1 MPGELAAVIV
11 LKELRQVPRNA
22 DGEDE
27 RDGHPEWSV
36 EIGIDALWVMLNEKM
51 VREGVRQRFLRSYV
65 ENLKFF

>member
-1 MPGELAAVIV
+1 MEVVVPGELAAVIV

-36 EIGIDALWVMLNEKM
+36 KIGIDALWVMLNDKM
-51 VREGVRQRFLRSYV
+51 VREGRKAETFKKLC
-65 ENLKFF
+65 